1 MGQKEGKTCHVCAKK
16 DPEDGWLEECED
28 TENKWK
34 GLCPKIGKYPGKKKK
49 KWIHSHICTE
59 PGQAHPLPS
68 SLSPP
73 SVTSLLELLLLP
85 PPLSLLCPWSPL
97 IYVLS
102 RLQRKFRVTI
112 AKQMP
117 ATSGVAFKHLRVW
130 GESKESEKV
139 TPIRALTCMALH
151 GMRESY
157 MDKMSIGRTRPCWC
171 SQETWGARVIAMG
184 WTLHSLTFN
193 KTSANP
199 ITQVW
204 GLMTV

>member
-1 MGQKEGKTCHVCAKK
+1 MSVPRRTLRMGGQRSVRTQRTSERDCVQRQGSI
-16 DPEDGWLEECED
+16 LE
-28 TENKWK
+28 
-34 GLCPKIGKYPGKKKK
+34 KKK

-117 ATSGVAFKHLRVW
+117 ATSCVAFKHLRVW

-151 GMRESY
+151 GMRECY
-157 MDKMSIGRTRPCWC
+157 MDKMSIGRTRPC
-171 SQETWGARVIAMG
+171 
-184 WTLHSLTFN
+184 
-193 KTSANP
+193 
-199 ITQVW
+199 
-204 GLMTV
+204 